1 MVDFDAVPN
10 GRYDLA
16 TLAQVEPGIFLRP
29 EAAAQYRGAL
39 ADYESQTGSSG
50 SSSEGYRPLGA
61 PGDLAAGTVN
71 TQWYWFEMYGSP
83 RAAVPGTSN
92 HGRALAVDINDWSTY
107 GDSSTALFQ
116 TFSGVMEAYGFRDD
130 VDDEP
135 WHWHYIGSPA
145 VIAPAFNS
153 IIAIIPED
161 DMFNDDDRRLA
172 EATNRGIVDAMVR
185 LYRIENKLDQ
195 ALTWIGINKWALTG
209 NENPDAGLRSMVA
222 RVLNEVADDVG
233 EVQRQID
240 IVNATLPD
248 VAIEPDLSVIE
259 APVRRKE

>member
-29 EAAAQYRGAL
+29 EVAAQYRGAI
-39 ADYESQTGSSG
+39 ADYTSQTGSPG

-61 PGDLAAGTVN
+61 PGDLAAGNGN

-92 HGRALAVDINDWSTY
+92 HGRAAAVDINDWTTY
-107 GDSSTALFQ
+107 GDSSTDLFQ
-116 TFSGVMEAYGFRDD
+116 TFSGVMRAYGFVDD

-145 VIAPAFNS
+145 VIAPAFRGS
-153 IIAIIPED
+153 RFFLED
-161 DMFNDDDRRLA
+161 DMYNDDDRRLA
-172 EATNRGIVDAMVR
+172 EATNRGVVDAVVR

-195 ALTWIGINKWALTG
+195 ALTWIGLNKWALTG
-209 NENPDAGLRSMVA
+209 NETPEAGLRSMVA
-222 RVLNEVADDVG
+222 RVLNEVSDDVG

-240 IVNATLPD
+240 LVNSSLPD
-248 VAIEPDLSVIE
+248 VAVEPDLSAIE